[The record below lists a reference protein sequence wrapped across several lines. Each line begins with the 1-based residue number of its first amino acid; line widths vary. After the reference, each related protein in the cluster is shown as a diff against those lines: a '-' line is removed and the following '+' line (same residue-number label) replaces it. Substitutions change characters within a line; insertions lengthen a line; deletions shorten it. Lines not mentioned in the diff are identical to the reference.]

1 MKRKTILSAEKV
13 KALSYKLSKCEN
25 VTKFNKLG
33 EPESW
38 TLAISM
44 KDLEESFVK
53 FLDEQLP
60 QLVNENL
67 TGSEINDLLLDI
79 GEEFRHIL
87 YHIKDPKF
95 YEYLREDA

>member
-1 MKRKTILSAEKV
+1 MKRKILLSAEKV
-13 KALSYKLSKCEN
+13 KSLSEKLSKCKN
-25 VTKFNKLG
+25 VTKYDETG

-53 FLDEQLP
+53 FLDKQLP
-60 QLVNENL
+60 RLVNENL
-67 TGSEINDLLLDI
+67 SSSEINDLLLDM

-95 YEYLREDA
+95 FKYLNDPN